1 MSRDP
6 AKLALG
12 TRGRSGA
19 WRCRSTAARVDRQ
32 GRNGS
37 DALGSG
43 FGIPNAGAQ
52 TAVEVGSWRE
62 GGGGSGGGAG
72 SRAPRSSSTVAL

>member
-19 WRCRSTAARVDRQ
+19 RRCRSTAARVDRQ
-32 GRNGS
+32 GCNGS

-52 TAVEVGSWRE
+52 TAVEVSSWRE
-62 GGGGSGGGAG
+62 GGGSSGGGAG